1 SSPGAVREVTTSA
14 RRALSGPSGPA
25 LWRGTLGA
33 ALLTVGGFGAGSL
46 PVDGGPAAAV
56 GLPGFT
62 FGHGQVLALVLCWT
76 GIALLV
82 TSWLALGPRA
92 VRGLLPA
99 GAAGGPR
106 RLCRSPRFP
115 RAPLSGTAAW
125 RYPSRAARGPAGSPP

>member
-1 SSPGAVREVTTSA
+1 TASSSSPGAVREVTTSA

-82 TSWLALGPRA
+82 TSWLALGHARCAGSSP
-92 VRGLLPA
+92 PA
-99 GAAGGPR
+99 TRCGR
-106 RLCRSPRFP
+106 RRCGRSHCCRRSP
-115 RAPLSGTAAW
+115 
-125 RYPSRAARGPAGSPP
+125 